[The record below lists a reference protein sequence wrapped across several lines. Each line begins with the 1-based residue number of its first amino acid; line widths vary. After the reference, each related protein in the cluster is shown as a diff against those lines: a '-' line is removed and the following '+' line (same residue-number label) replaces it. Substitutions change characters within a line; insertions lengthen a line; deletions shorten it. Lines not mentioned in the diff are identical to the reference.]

1 MAAMF
6 IACGQGATSILD
18 CGRSHLTAEL
28 DSNSELLTLSLY
40 LPSVAVG
47 IVGGGTQYRAA
58 LELIGCCLPGKEL
71 AFAETVAAF
80 ALASIVGGNAL
91 TKNPSALK

>member
-1 MAAMF
+1 MF

-47 IVGGGTQYRAA
+47 RVGGAAQREA
-58 LELIGCCLPGKEL
+58 LELIGCSGPGKKP